1 MALSYH
7 IVRNVYGLEPA
18 TPAQSLRVLADRG
31 LIRDE
36 ELDELV
42 KLIRLRNLLVHRYWV
57 IDDKRIYENIRR
69 NFNAVKSFVRRIRD
83 VFKV

>member
-1 MALSYH
+1 M
-7 IVRNVYGLEPA
+7 
-18 TPAQSLRVLADRG
+18 LADRE
-31 LIRDE
+31 LIEYE

-57 IDDKRIYENIRR
+57 VDDRRIYENIRK
-69 NFNAVKSFVRRIRD
+69 NFNAVKSFVRRVRD